1 LTSKK
6 EQFYIRRI
14 AELEEQIKQRDKR
27 IAGLEKQV
35 AQLVKVNETLAK
47 KNAELTEKV
56 KKLIDKVAK
65 LSKNSSN
72 SSKPPSSDIV
82 KPQRKKKKNKGSRNT
97 GGQPGHTKHER
108 TPFAKNEISDFQTH
122 SLDRCPDCGGKLKEI
137 ENAGKV
143 VQQVEIVKKPIHI
156 EQHTGLCYWCEH
168 CQKFHYAPMPAHIEK
183 GQLIGPRLTATIAYM
198 KGACHC
204 SFSTIR
210 KFLRDV
216 VGVTISRGQLSN
228 LIQKASAA
236 FEQAYNE
243 LLEYLPNEAKLNVDE
258 TGHKEN
264 KKRFWTW
271 CFRADNCTLFKIT
284 DSRGCKVLI
293 DVLGDDF
300 AGVIGCD
307 YFSSYRK
314 YMKDCDILVQFCLAH
329 LIRELKYLAGFP
341 DKATA
346 AYGQKL
352 LDAMRNMFSIFH
364 KAVELTAS
372 GFAEAMERS
381 RKAFLDIALTNVPDS
396 RQAQNLANRFRKH
409 GQAYFRFITTPG
421 IEPTNNLAEQAI
433 RFVVIDRYITQ
444 GTRSEN
450 GRAWSERIWTV
461 LATCTSQGRNAF
473 DFIYQSIQAH
483 FSDQPFPSLLSP

>member
-1 LTSKK
+1 MTSKT
-6 EQFYIRRI
+6 EQFYIQHI
-14 AELEEQIKQRDKR
+14 AELEKQLKQRDER
-27 IAGLEKQV
+27 IATLEKQV
-35 AQLVKVNETLAK
+35 A
-47 KNAELTEKV
+47 ELT
-56 KKLIDKVAK
+56 DKVAK

-82 KPQRKKKKNKGSRNT
+82 KPSRKKKSNGSRNI

-108 TPFAKNEISDFQTH
+108 TPFTPEEIDEFQTH
-122 SLDRCPDCGGKLKEI
+122 TLDTCPDCGGKLEEVK
-137 ENAGKV
+137 NSSKV
-143 VQQVEIVKKPIHI
+143 VQQVEVVKKPIRI

-168 CQKFHYAPMPAHIEK
+168 CQKIHYAPMPTHIEK

-216 VGVTISRGQLSN
+216 VGVAISRGQLSK
-228 LIQKASAA
+228 LVQKASAA
-236 FEQAYNE
+236 FEQAYQE
-243 LLEYLPNEAKLNVDE
+243 LLDYLPYEATLNVDE

-271 CFRADNCTLFKIT
+271 CFRADAYTLFKIADT
-284 DSRGCKVLI
+284 RGSRVLI
-293 DVLGDDF
+293 DVLGEDF

-307 YFSSYRK
+307 YFSAYRK
-314 YMKDCDILVQFCLAH
+314 YMKDFDILIQFCIAH
-329 LIRELKYLAGFP
+329 LIRELKYLAGLT

-346 AYGQKL
+346 NYGQKL
-352 LDAMRNMFSIFH
+352 LDAMRDMFSIFH
-364 KAVELTAS
+364 KAEELTES
-372 GFAEAMERS
+372 NFAKAMEVS
-381 RKAFLDIALTNVPDS
+381 RKAFLSIALNDVPDS
-396 RQAQNLANRFRKH
+396 RQAQNLANRFRTH
-409 GQAYFRFITTPG
+409 GEAYFRFITTPS

-450 GRAWSERIWTV
+450 GRAWCERIWTV
-461 LATCTSQGRNAF
+461 LATCASQGRNAF
-473 DFIYQSIQAH
+473 DFICQSIQAH
-483 FSDQPFPSLLSP
+483 FSDQPFPSLLGP

>member
-1 LTSKK
+1 MTSKT
-6 EQFYIRRI
+6 EQFYIQHI
-14 AELEEQIKQRDKR
+14 AKLEEQLKQRDER
-27 IAGLEKQV
+27 IAALEKQV
-35 AQLVKVNETLAK
+35 AELSELVAK
-47 KNAELTEKV
+47 LT
-56 KKLIDKVAK
+56 DKVAK

-82 KPQRKKKKNKGSRNT
+82 KPPRKKKGNGSRNI

-108 TPFAKNEISDFQTH
+108 TPFATDEIDDFQTH
-122 SLDRCPDCGGKLKEI
+122 TLDVCPDCGGKLQEV
-137 ENAGKV
+137 ETAARV
-143 VQQVEIVKKPIHI
+143 VQQVEVVKKPTHI

-216 VGVTISRGQLSN
+216 VGVTISRGQLSK

-271 CFRADNCTLFKIT
+271 CFRGDAYTLFKIADT
-284 DSRGCKVLI
+284 RGSRVLI
-293 DVLGDDF
+293 DVLGEDF

-307 YFSSYRK
+307 YFSAYRK
-314 YMKDCDILVQFCLAH
+314 YMKDFDILIQFCIAH
-329 LIRELKYLAGFP
+329 LIRELKYLAGLT

-346 AYGQKL
+346 NYGQKL
-352 LDAMRNMFSIFH
+352 LDVMRDMFSIFH
-364 KAVELTAS
+364 KAEELTES
-372 GFAEAMERS
+372 SFTKAMEAN
-381 RKAFLDIALTNVPDS
+381 RKAFLGIALNDVPKS
-396 RQAQNLANRFRKH
+396 RQAQNLANRFRTH
-409 GQAYFRFITTPG
+409 GNAYFRFITTPG

-450 GRAWSERIWTV
+450 GRLWSERIWTV
-461 LATCTSQGRNAF
+461 LATCASQGRNAF
-473 DFIYQSIQAH
+473 DFICQSIQAH
-483 FSDQPFPSLLSP
+483 FSDQPLSSLLGP

>member
-1 LTSKK
+1 MTSKT
-6 EQFYIRRI
+6 EQFYIQHI
-14 AELEEQIKQRDKR
+14 AELEKQLKQRDER
-27 IAGLEKQV
+27 IATLEKQV
-35 AQLVKVNETLAK
+35 AELLKINTELA
-47 KNAELTEKV
+47 EQV
-56 KKLIDKVAK
+56 KKLTDKVAK

-82 KPQRKKKKNKGSRNT
+82 KPPRKTKNKKPRNI

-108 TPFAKNEISDFQTH
+108 TPFATDEIDDFQTH
-122 SLDRCPDCGGKLKEI
+122 TLDACPDCGGNLKEV
-137 ENAGKV
+137 ENAGRV
-143 VQQVEIVKKPIHI
+143 VQQVEVVKKPIHI

-198 KGACHC
+198 KGGCHC

-216 VGVTISRGQLSN
+216 VGITISRGQLN
-228 LIQKASAA
+228 KLIQKASAA

-243 LLEYLPNEAKLNVDE
+243 LLEYLPHEAKLNIDE

-264 KKRFWTW
+264 KNRFWTW
-271 CFRADNCTLFKIT
+271 CFRADAYTLFKIADT
-284 DSRGCKVLI
+284 RGSRVLI
-293 DVLGDDF
+293 DILGEDF

-307 YFSSYRK
+307 YFSAYRK
-314 YMKDCDILVQFCLAH
+314 YMKDFDVLVQFCIAH
-329 LIRELKYLAGFP
+329 LIRELKYLAGLS

-346 AYGQKL
+346 NYGQKL
-352 LDAMRNMFSIFH
+352 LEAMRDMFSVFH
-364 KAVELTAS
+364 KAEELTAT
-372 GFAEAMERS
+372 GFAEAMEES
-381 RKAFLDIALTNVPDS
+381 RKTFLDIALNDVPES

-409 GQAYFRFITTPG
+409 GEAYFRFITTPG
-421 IEPTNNLAEQAI
+421 VEPTNNLAEQAI

-450 GRAWSERIWTV
+450 GRAWSERIWTI
-461 LATCTSQGRNAF
+461 LATCASQGRNAF
-473 DFIYQSIQAH
+473 DFICQSIQAH
-483 FSDQPFPSLLSP
+483 FSDQPLPSLLGP

>member
-1 LTSKK
+1 LTSKT
-6 EQFYIRRI
+6 EQFYIQHI
-14 AELEEQIKQRDKR
+14 AELEKQLKQRDER
-27 IAGLEKQV
+27 IAALEKQV
-35 AQLVKVNETLAK
+35 AELIKV
-47 KNAELTEKV
+47 NAELT
-56 KKLIDKVAK
+56 DMVAK

-82 KPQRKKKKNKGSRNT
+82 KPPRKKKGNGSRNI

-108 TPFAKNEISDFQTH
+108 KPFATDEIDDFQTH
-122 SLDRCPDCGGKLKEI
+122 TLDACPDCGGKLEEVK
-137 ENAGKV
+137 NSSKV
-143 VQQVEIVKKPIHI
+143 VQQVEVVKKPIHI
-156 EQHTGLCYWCEH
+156 EQHTSLCYWCEH

-216 VGVTISRGQLSN
+216 IGVTISRGQLN
-228 LIQKASAA
+228 KLIQKASAA
-236 FEQAYNE
+236 FEQAYTE
-243 LLEYLPNEAKLNVDE
+243 LLEQLPSEATLNVDE

-271 CFRADNCTLFKIT
+271 CFRGDAYTLFKIA
-284 DSRGCKVLI
+284 DSRGSKVLI
-293 DVLGDDF
+293 DVLGEDF

-307 YFSSYRK
+307 YFSAYRK
-314 YMKDCDILVQFCLAH
+314 YMKDFDILIQFCIAH
-329 LIRELKYLAGFP
+329 LIRELKYLAGLT

-346 AYGQKL
+346 NYGQRL
-352 LDAMRNMFSIFH
+352 LDAMRDMFSIFH
-364 KAVELTAS
+364 KAEELTES
-372 GFAEAMERS
+372 DFAKAMEVS
-381 RKAFLDIALTNVPDS
+381 RKAFLSIALNDVPES

-409 GQAYFRFITTPG
+409 GEAYFRFITTPG

-450 GRAWSERIWTV
+450 GRLWSERIWTV
-461 LATCTSQGRNAF
+461 LATCASQGRNAF
-473 DFIYQSIQAH
+473 DFICQSIQAH
-483 FSDQPFPSLLSP
+483 FSDQPLPSLLGP

>member
-1 LTSKK
+1 MTSKT

-14 AELEEQIKQRDKR
+14 AELE
-27 IAGLEKQV
+27 KQV
-35 AQLVKVNETLAK
+35 AELVKA
-47 KNAELTEKV
+47 NAELT
-56 KKLIDKVAK
+56 DKVAK

-82 KPQRKKKKNKGSRNT
+82 KPPRKKKSNGSRNI
-97 GGQPGHTKHER
+97 GGQPGHRKHER
-108 TPFAKNEISDFQTH
+108 TPFPRDEIDDFQTH
-122 SLDRCPDCGGKLKEI
+122 TLDVCPDCGGKLQEV
-137 ENAGKV
+137 ENAARV
-143 VQQVEIVKKPIHI
+143 VQQLEVVKKPIHI

-168 CQKFHYAPMPAHIEK
+168 CRKFHYAPMPTHIEK

-216 VGVTISRGQLSN
+216 VGVTISRGQLSK

-236 FEQAYNE
+236 FERAYNE
-243 LLEYLPNEAKLNVDE
+243 LLEHLPHEARLNVDE

-271 CFRADNCTLFKIT
+271 CFRADAYTLFKIA
-284 DSRGCKVLI
+284 DSRGSKVLI
-293 DVLGDDF
+293 DVLGEDF

-307 YFSSYRK
+307 YFSAYRK
-314 YMKDCDILVQFCLAH
+314 YMKDFDILIQFCIAH
-329 LIRELKYLAGFP
+329 LIRELKYLAGLS

-346 AYGQKL
+346 NYGQKL
-352 LDAMRNMFSIFH
+352 LDAMRDMFSIFH
-364 KAVELTAS
+364 KAEELTAS
-372 GFAEAMERS
+372 DFAEAMEES
-381 RKAFLDIALTNVPDS
+381 RKTFLDIALIDVPDS
-396 RQAQNLANRFRKH
+396 RQAQNLANRFLQH
-409 GQAYFRFITTPG
+409 GKAYFQFITTPD

-450 GRAWSERIWTV
+450 GRLWSERIWTL
-461 LATCTSQGRNAF
+461 LATCASQGRNAF

-483 FSDQPFPSLLSP
+483 FSDQPFPSLLGP

>member
-1 LTSKK
+1 LTSKT

-14 AELEEQIKQRDKR
+14 AELE
-27 IAGLEKQV
+27 KQV
-35 AQLVKVNETLAK
+35 AELVKA
-47 KNAELTEKV
+47 NAELT
-56 KKLIDKVAK
+56 DKVAK

-82 KPQRKKKKNKGSRNT
+82 KPPRKKKPNGSCNI

-108 TPFAKNEISDFQTH
+108 TPFVKDEIDDFQTH
-122 SLDRCPDCGGKLKEI
+122 TLDACPDCGGKLQEV
-137 ENAGKV
+137 ENAARV
-143 VQQVEIVKKPIHI
+143 VQQVEVVKKPIHI

-168 CQKFHYAPMPAHIEK
+168 CQKFHYAPMPTHIEK

-198 KGACHC
+198 KGTCHC

-216 VGVTISRGQLSN
+216 VGVTISRGQLSK

-271 CFRADNCTLFKIT
+271 CFRADAYTLFKIA
-284 DSRGCKVLI
+284 DSRGSKVLI
-293 DVLGDDF
+293 DVLGEDF

-307 YFSSYRK
+307 YFSAYRK
-314 YMKDCDILVQFCLAH
+314 YMKDFDILIQFCIAH
-329 LIRELKYLAGFP
+329 LIRELKYLAGLS

-346 AYGQKL
+346 NYGQKL
-352 LDAMRNMFSIFH
+352 LDAMRDMFSIFH
-364 KAVELTAS
+364 KAEELTAS
-372 GFAEAMERS
+372 DFAAAMEES
-381 RKAFLDIALTNVPDS
+381 RKAFLDI
-396 RQAQNLANRFRKH
+396 
-409 GQAYFRFITTPG
+409 
-421 IEPTNNLAEQAI
+421 
-433 RFVVIDRYITQ
+433 
-444 GTRSEN
+444 
-450 GRAWSERIWTV
+450 V
-461 LATCTSQGRNAF
+461 L
-473 DFIYQSIQAH
+473 H
-483 FSDQPFPSLLSP
+483 

>member
-1 LTSKK
+1 MTSKT

-14 AELEEQIKQRDKR
+14 AELE
-27 IAGLEKQV
+27 KQV
-35 AQLVKVNETLAK
+35 A
-47 KNAELTEKV
+47 ELM
-56 KKLIDKVAK
+56 DKVAK

-82 KPQRKKKKNKGSRNT
+82 KPPRKKKGNGSRNI
-97 GGQPGHTKHER
+97 GGQPGHSKHER
-108 TPFAKNEISDFQTH
+108 TPFATNEIDDFQTH
-122 SLDRCPDCGGKLKEI
+122 ILDACPDCGGKLKEV
-137 ENAGKV
+137 ENAGRV
-143 VQQVEIVKKPIHI
+143 VQQVEVVKKPIHI

-168 CQKFHYAPMPAHIEK
+168 CQKYHYAPMPAHVEK

-216 VGVTISRGQLSN
+216 IGVTISRGQLSKV
-228 LIQKASAA
+228 IQKASAA

-243 LLEYLPNEAKLNVDE
+243 LLGYLPHETKLNVDE

-271 CFRADNCTLFKIT
+271 CFRGDAYTLFKIADT
-284 DSRGCKVLI
+284 RGSKVLI
-293 DVLGDDF
+293 DILGKDF

-307 YFSSYRK
+307 YFSAYRK
-314 YMKDCDILVQFCLAH
+314 YMKDFDVLVQFCIAH
-329 LIRELKYLAGFP
+329 LIRELKYLAGLT

-346 AYGQKL
+346 NYGQRL
-352 LDAMRNMFSIFH
+352 LDAMREMFSIFH
-364 KAVELTAS
+364 KAEELTAS
-372 GFAEAMERS
+372 RFAEAMEVS
-381 RKAFLDIALTNVPDS
+381 RKAFLGIALINVPDS

-409 GQAYFRFITTPG
+409 GAAYFRFITTPG
-421 IEPTNNLAEQAI
+421 IDPTNNLAEQAI

-450 GRAWSERIWTV
+450 GRLWSERIWTV
-461 LATCTSQGRNAF
+461 LATCASQGRNAF
-473 DFIYQSIQAH
+473 DFIYRSIQAH
-483 FSDQPFPSLLSP
+483 FSDQSFPSLLGP

>member
-1 LTSKK
+1 MTSKT

-14 AELEEQIKQRDKR
+14 AELEKQLKQRDER
-27 IAGLEKQV
+27 ITVLEKQV
-35 AQLVKVNETLAK
+35 AELSELVVK
-47 KNAELTEKV
+47 LT
-56 KKLIDKVAK
+56 DKVAK

-82 KPQRKKKKNKGSRNT
+82 KPPRKKKNNGSRNI

-108 TPFAKNEISDFQTH
+108 PPFATDEIDDFQTH
-122 SLDRCPDCGGKLKEI
+122 TLDTCPDCGGKLKEI
-137 ENAGKV
+137 EDSGKV
-143 VQQVEIVKKPIHI
+143 VQQVEIVKKPIRI
-156 EQHTGLCYWCEH
+156 EQHTGLCYWCGH
-168 CQKFHYAPMPAHIEK
+168 CRKFHYAPMPAHVEK
-183 GQLIGPRLTATIAYM
+183 GQLIGPRLTAVIAYM
-198 KGACHC
+198 KGGCHC

-216 VGVTISRGQLSN
+216 IGVTISRGQLSK

-271 CFRADNCTLFKIT
+271 CFRADTYTLFKIA
-284 DSRGCKVLI
+284 DSRGSKVLI
-293 DVLGDDF
+293 DVLGEDF

-307 YFSSYRK
+307 YFSAYRK
-314 YMKDCDILVQFCLAH
+314 YMKDFDVLIQFCIAH
-329 LIRELKYLAGFP
+329 LIRELKYLAGLT

-346 AYGQKL
+346 NYGQKL
-352 LDAMRNMFSIFH
+352 LDAMRDMFSIFH
-364 KAVELTAS
+364 KTEELTAS
-372 GFAEAMERS
+372 DFAEAMEAS
-381 RKAFLDIALTNVPDS
+381 RKAFLDIALINVPDS

-409 GQAYFRFITTPG
+409 GDAYFRFITTPG

-450 GRAWSERIWTV
+450 GRDWCERIWTIM
-461 LATCTSQGRNAF
+461 ATCASQGRNAF
-473 DFIYQSIQAH
+473 DFMCQSIQAH
-483 FSDQPFPSLLSP
+483 FSDQPLPSLLGP

>member
-1 LTSKK
+1 LTSKT
-6 EQFYIRRI
+6 EQFYIQHI
-14 AELEEQIKQRDKR
+14 AALEKQLKQRDER
-27 IAGLEKQV
+27 IAALEKQV
-35 AQLVKVNETLAK
+35 VELLKINT
-47 KNAELTEKV
+47 ELTGQVEK
-56 KKLIDKVAK
+56 LTDKVAK

-82 KPQRKKKKNKGSRNT
+82 KPQRKKKGNDFRNI

-108 TPFAKNEISDFQTH
+108 MPFATDEIDDFQTH
-122 SLDRCPDCGGKLKEI
+122 TLDVCPDCGGKLQEV
-137 ENAGKV
+137 ETAARV

-156 EQHTGLCYWCEH
+156 EQHTGLRYWCEH

-183 GQLIGPRLTATIAYM
+183 GQLIGPRFTATIAYM

-216 VGVTISRGQLSN
+216 VGVTISRGQLSK

-243 LLEYLPNEAKLNVDE
+243 LLECLPNEAKLNVDE

-271 CFRADNCTLFKIT
+271 CFRGDAYTLFKIADT
-284 DSRGCKVLI
+284 RGSRVLI
-293 DVLGDDF
+293 DVLGEDF

-307 YFSSYRK
+307 YFSAYRK
-314 YMKDCDILVQFCLAH
+314 YMKDFDILIQFCIAH
-329 LIRELKYLAGFP
+329 LIRELKYLAGLS

-346 AYGQKL
+346 DYGKRL
-352 LDAMRNMFSIFH
+352 LDEMREMFSVFH
-364 KAVELTAS
+364 KAEELTAS
-372 GFAEAMERS
+372 DFAEAMEAS
-381 RKAFLDIALTNVPDS
+381 RKAFLDIALNDVPDS
-396 RQAQNLANRFRKH
+396 RPAQNLANRFRKH
-409 GQAYFRFITTPG
+409 GEAYFRFITTQG

-450 GRAWSERIWTV
+450 GRLWSERIWTV
-461 LATCTSQGRNAF
+461 LATCVSQGRNAF
-473 DFIYQSIQAH
+473 DFICQSIQAH
-483 FSDQPFPSLLSP
+483 FSDQPFPSLLGP

>member
-6 EQFYIRRI
+6 EQFYIQHI
-14 AELEEQIKQRDKR
+14 AGLEEQLKQRDER
-27 IAGLEKQV
+27 IAALEKQV
-35 AQLVKVNETLAK
+35 AELIKANAK
-47 KNAELTEKV
+47 LT
-56 KKLIDKVAK
+56 DKVAK

-82 KPQRKKKKNKGSRNT
+82 KPPRKKKGNGSRNI

-108 TPFAKNEISDFQTH
+108 TPFATDEIDDFQTH
-122 SLDRCPDCGGKLKEI
+122 TLDVCPDCGGKLQEV
-137 ENAGKV
+137 ETAARV
-143 VQQVEIVKKPIHI
+143 VQQVEVVKKPTHI

-216 VGVTISRGQLSN
+216 VGVTISRGQLSK

-243 LLEYLPNEAKLNVDE
+243 LLESLPNEAKLNVDE

-271 CFRADNCTLFKIT
+271 CFRGDAYTLFKIADT
-284 DSRGCKVLI
+284 RGSRVLI
-293 DVLGDDF
+293 DVLGEDF

-307 YFSSYRK
+307 YFSAYRK
-314 YMKDCDILVQFCLAH
+314 YMKDFDILIQFCIAH
-329 LIRELKYLAGFP
+329 LIRELKYLAGLT
-341 DKATA
+341 DKATSD
-346 AYGQKL
+346 YGQKL
-352 LDAMRNMFSIFH
+352 FDAMRDMFSIFH
-364 KAVELTAS
+364 KAEELTES
-372 GFAEAMERS
+372 SFTKAMEAS
-381 RKAFLDIALTNVPDS
+381 RKAFLGIALNDVPKS
-396 RQAQNLANRFRKH
+396 RQAQNLANRFRTH
-409 GQAYFRFITTPG
+409 GDAYFRFITTPG

-444 GTRSEN
+444 GTR
-450 GRAWSERIWTV
+450 RPKRI
-461 LATCTSQGRNAF
+461 RF
-473 DFIYQSIQAH
+473 YMPIY
-483 FSDQPFPSLLSP
+483 PSSFLRSTITIIIGAIIHIYTL